1 MTQALKLLPA
11 VFLLWTVSVHAQ
23 SEAMVEG
30 MQLPAWL
37 ERGDTESA
45 LEPGMALRSGDRL
58 ITGDGARLLIRT
70 PDGSHVKLGEQAR
83 FVIETIV
90 DNANANAKT
99 GTETDTDTGGVFEG
113 VMNLLKGAFR
123 FTTGALGQTRS
134 RKVDIS
140 VGTATIGIRGTDVW
154 GKSTDE
160 QDLIVLLEGQIE
172 ITREGEAPVSMTDP
186 LSVYTAPKGAPA
198 NPLGTIAESEVPPY
212 AAQTELKPG
221 QGVLREDGQY
231 RLYLQSSQNETYAEN
246 AVQRYRE
253 AGYPAAVTQHQV
265 EGVTWNRIGIDGF
278 ISPDDAEAFAE
289 QIRGRLGTGNPW
301 VDKLL

>member
-1 MTQALKLLPA
+1 MTQVLKFLPA
-11 VFLLWTVSVHAQ
+11 AFLLWTVSVHAQ

-37 ERGDTESA
+37 ERGDSESA

-58 ITGDGARLLIRT
+58 ITGDGARLLVRT

-83 FVIETIV
+83 FVIETVV
-90 DNANANAKT
+90 DNSDA
-99 GTETDTDTGGVFEG
+99 GGVFEG
-113 VMNLLKGAFR
+113 AMSLLKGAFR
-123 FTTGALGQTRS
+123 FTTSALGQTRS

-172 ITREGEAPVSMTDP
+172 VTREGEAPVSMTDP
-186 LSVYTAPKGAPA
+186 LSVYTAPKDAPA
-198 NPLGTIAESEVPPY
+198 NPLSTIAESEVPPY
-212 AAQTELKPG
+212 AAETELTPG
-221 QGVLREDGQY
+221 QGVLREDGEY
-231 RLYLQSSQNETYAEN
+231 RLYLQSSQNVTYAEN

-253 AGYPAAVTQHQV
+253 AGYPATVTQHQV
-265 EGVTWNRIGIDGF
+265 EGATWNRIGIDGF